1 MANGYKKKA
10 PAKRAPMR
18 RAPVK
23 RAMKPRRAPMFDG
36 INGIASAY
44 FEISRTNAAN
54 SAEPL
59 SYTIRCD
66 PNNPKLKIGSNA
78 VNLDTTTVGIKTN
91 KGDGTELITTGQ
103 QSHDISVAKFNA
115 LKTNYLQYKVNSVQ
129 IKVLVD
135 KNCLDNQVC
144 FSTDKGTPT
153 PLSNMAQVMSGAGKR
168 YTPTDSRREFSYG
181 WKPSANSLEKQFVT
195 LSSQINPDDANFI
208 KIFQEMEPQENVNTC
223 THRVSVLISYTLKD
237 SAHLN

>member
-1 MANGYKKKA
+1 MPSHYKKKA
-10 PAKRAPMR
+10 PVKRAPAR
-18 RAPVK
+18 RAPAK
-23 RAMKPRRAPMFDG
+23 RAMKPRVMRPMFDG
-36 INGIASAY
+36 ITGLASAY
-44 FEISRTNAAN
+44 FEISRTNDAN
-54 SAEPL
+54 NAEPL

-78 VNLDTTTVGIKTN
+78 VAIGAVGIHTN
-91 KGDGTELITTGQ
+91 KGDGSELITTGQ
-103 QSHDISVAKFNA
+103 QSHDISIAKFNA

-181 WKPSANSLEKQFVT
+181 WKPSANSLEKQYVT
-195 LSSQINPDDANFI
+195 LTSQINPDDANFI
-208 KIFQEMEPQENVNTC
+208 KVFQEMEAQGVQNTC
-223 THRVSVLISYTLKD
+223 THRVSVLVSYTLKD